1 MSCSADHR
9 PSALRP
15 GAEQPLYQPFG
26 IGTAPAAS
34 GPAPVTE
41 STLHATPFYTLRAFD
56 LVGQPAAPRT
66 LLVPPLSG
74 HLPVLLRDTV
84 LGLLGV
90 GLNVTVIDWAN
101 VRHVGIEH
109 GSFGFDD
116 NIGAIV
122 EAILHIGPGAH
133 VLALCQGGV
142 PALAA
147 TADLAA
153 QLPGSEPA
161 ALVLLAAPVDP
172 MARPTP
178 LVHLLRANPP
188 SWYRTVPLARVG
200 AAHEGHR
207 RWVYPAE
214 TQLAALT
221 RYRNKAL
228 AAETELARKMQED
241 DGTDPESFPF
251 PILYSAVM
259 DLDARLFAENIDRVF
274 LSRAIASGTLDFRG
288 RRVTPAALGPTRLI
302 TVEGAEDEIAA
313 PGQTSAAHVLCCGL
327 AESDHHAMVL
337 PGCGHFGLFHGRIW
351 REKICPALAEL
362 LSRQ

>member
-1 MSCSADHR
+1 M
-9 PSALRP
+9 RP

-26 IGTAPAAS
+26 IGSAPAAA
-34 GPAPVTE
+34 GPGPVTE
-41 STLHATPFYTLRAFD
+41 SPLHVTPFYALRKFD
-56 LVGQPAAPRT
+56 LAGQPEAPRA

-74 HLPVLLRDTV
+74 HLPVLLRDMA
-84 LGLLGV
+84 LGLLAS
-90 GLNVTVIDWAN
+90 GLSVTVIDWAN
-101 VRHVGIEH
+101 VRHVAIEH

-147 TADLAA
+147 SADLAA
-153 QLPGSEPA
+153 RLPGSEPA

-172 MARPTP
+172 MASPTP
-178 LVHLLRANPP
+178 LVHLLRANAP

-214 TQLAALT
+214 TQLAALA
-221 RYRNKAL
+221 RYRITAL
-228 AAETELARKMQED
+228 ASGTELARKLQED
-241 DGTDPESFPF
+241 DGADPESFPF

-288 RRVTPAALGPTRLI
+288 RRIRPGTLRRTRLI

-313 PGQTSAAHVLCCGL
+313 PGQTRAAHALCSGL
-327 AESDHHAMVL
+327 AASDHHAMVL
-337 PGCGHFGLFHGRIW
+337 PRCGHFGLFHGRIW
-351 REKICPALAEL
+351 REEVCPALAEL
-362 LSRQ
+362 LPRH